1 MCLSQGTPAT
11 LLDFV
16 TTLTGQSTLNS
27 LSHLDL
33 EGCSW

>member
-16 TTLTGQSTLNS
+16 TTLAGQSTLNS

-33 EGCSW
+33 EGCSR